1 MMIAAA
7 LAFIHGG
14 LNAQGNKPLGRV
26 TFSSGGSSASNQ
38 LPASMGEVFV
48 GGKGNGFTMGSQQ
61 NWDMVDNTTN
71 RYFDLKAILYPNPT
85 SGLLRVSIS
94 KMPTYKGRVAIFS
107 LLGQE
112 LKRQDFEG
120 LDVEINTVSLQAGMY
135 YLKLYSLDGMPLKTF
150 PFIKQ

>member
-1 MMIAAA
+1 MATA
-7 LAFIHGG
+7 LAFSYCE
-14 LNAQGNKPLGRV
+14 LNAQSLGRV
-26 TFSSGGSSASNQ
+26 TFSSGGSSLSNQ

-48 GGKGNGFTMGSQQ
+48 GGKGDGFTMGSQQ
-61 NWDMVDNTTN
+61 NRDDGVDNTSN
-71 RYFDLKAILYPNPT
+71 RYLDLKAVLYPNPT
-85 SGLLRVSIS
+85 SDLLRVSFS
-94 KMPTYKGRVAIFS
+94 KMPTYKGRAAIFS

-120 LDVEINTVSLQAGMY
+120 LDLEINTVSLPAGMY

>member
-1 MMIAAA
+1 MIATA
-7 LAFIHGG
+7 LAFIYGELH
-14 LNAQGNKPLGRV
+14 AQGNKPLGRV
-26 TFSSGGSSASNQ
+26 TFSSGGSSLSDQ

-48 GGKGNGFTMGSQQ
+48 GGKGDGFTMGSQQ
-61 NWDMVDNTTN
+61 HWTGVTNTNN
-71 RYFDLKAILYPNPT
+71 RYFDLKAFLYPNPT

-94 KMPTYKGRVAIFS
+94 KMPTYQGRVAIFS

-120 LDVEINTVSLQAGMY
+120 LDVELNTTSLQAGMY

-150 PFIKQ
+150 SFIKQ